1 MYTIGIFRD
10 SSQPVLD
17 YTKKFVRLGHEVTL
31 LQVGEVD
38 SELTNMDAFII
49 EESAVTDL
57 ACICKN
63 ILELRM
69 RSNKLIWVLLIDND
83 EEAKTKKKIYLQLDA
98 DGVSVYEEE
107 FVLQFSNIL
116 KRIEN
121 KEYPTHSQTTSS
133 TAPLLELLPENLSV
147 LREGKVEISLTKLEF
162 KVLEL
167 LIDKHDKAL
176 TYEEIYQ
183 HIWSNESAEKKEYRV
198 SNIMFHLRGKIEEDP
213 TTPKFIKTV
222 RTIGYKL
229 ALDQQVNRLG
239 MNKA

>member
-17 YTKKFVRLGHEVTL
+17 YTKNFVSLGHEVTI
-31 LQVGEVD
+31 LQAGDVG
-38 SELTNMDAFII
+38 SELVNVDAFII
-49 EESAVTDL
+49 EESTVAELSRV
-57 ACICKN
+57 CQN

-69 RSNKLIWVLLIDND
+69 RLNKLIWVLLIDND
-83 EEAKTKKKIYLQLDA
+83 EETKTKKKIYLQLGA
-98 DGVSVYEEE
+98 DGVSAYEEE
-107 FVLQFSNIL
+107 FALQFSNIL

-121 KEYPTHSQTTSS
+121 KEEPNVLQTRS
-133 TAPLLELLPENLSV
+133 TACPLLELLPENLSV

-167 LIDKHDKAL
+167 LFSKHDKAL

-183 HIWSNESAEKKEYRV
+183 HIWANDDAEKKEYRV
-198 SNIMFHLRGKIEEDP
+198 SNIIFHLRGKIEEDP
-213 TTPKFIKTV
+213 TSPKFIKTV

-229 ALDQQVNRLG
+229 ALNQ
-239 MNKA
+239 